1 MDSNYETVIHNKRIY
16 EYYKSN
22 PNISIETMNLI
33 LLDFMEKM
41 STDMTS
47 LMQNTFQGQ
56 LMTEMKDVK
65 HLLTKTDTP
74 FGQLILD
81 VKDIKLTMSD
91 LKDSIFITLQEHNKN
106 FLETTRLVISSSN
119 NESIE
124 KITSLLNHTT
134 DNYIERIKTSLPS
147 IHEELGKKIQDYLS
161 LSQKTIQIELQHY
174 LMNRSEST
182 LQEFISGFETKIS
195 TIQTPIYALLQSNQ
209 EHITNRLMSVKED
222 MVLSKN
228 TSERLYTEM
237 SEYLNKFKVSS
248 QFKGACSEKELHK
261 LLSDMYTTD
270 EIINTTGETASG
282 DFIMKRN
289 DEEYIMF
296 ENKMYENNV
305 DKKEVEK
312 FLRDSREKGL
322 HSIMISQYSGI
333 VGKPNYHIDITDT
346 GMVLVYLHH
355 VNYSCEIIK
364 IAVDII
370 DNLSPKLKNITKQEM
385 LDGFVIKKELLDKIN
400 LQMNT
405 FIMNK
410 KKMVAMIKDQQKCLL
425 EQLDLFDLPDLSIF
439 LSDKYLTNMMDFC
452 CGICGEGFKSK
463 SSLAAHK
470 KVHDKDNV
478 TDVYK
483 MSMTQLKKECINK
496 NINIIGKKKDEI
508 VQLLLK
514 ND

>member
-1 MDSNYETVIHNKRIY
+1 
-16 EYYKSN
+16 
-22 PNISIETMNLI
+22 
-33 LLDFMEKM
+33 
-41 STDMTS
+41 
-47 LMQNTFQGQ
+47 
-56 LMTEMKDVK
+56 
-65 HLLTKTDTP
+65 
-74 FGQLILD
+74 
-81 VKDIKLTMSD
+81 
-91 LKDSIFITLQEHNKN
+91 
-106 FLETTRLVISSSN
+106 
-119 NESIE
+119 
-124 KITSLLNHTT
+124 
-134 DNYIERIKTSLPS
+134 
-147 IHEELGKKIQDYLS
+147 
-161 LSQKTIQIELQHY
+161 
-174 LMNRSEST
+174 

-195 TIQTPIYALLQSNQ
+195 TMQTPIYALLQSNQ

-222 MVLSKN
+222 MALSKN
-228 TSERLYTEM
+228 VSDRLYTEM
-237 SEYLNKFKVSS
+237 SDYLNKFKVSS
-248 QFKGACSEKELHK
+248 QFKGSCSEKELHK

-296 ENKMYENNV
+296 ENKLYESNV
-305 DKKEVEK
+305 DKREVEK

-333 VGKPNYHIDITDT
+333 VGKPNYHIDITDR

-355 VNYSCEIIK
+355 VNYSCEMIK

-370 DNLSPKLKNITKQEM
+370 DNLSPKLKNITKQEI

-405 FIMNK
+405 FIINK
-410 KKMVAMIKDQQKCLL
+410 KKMVSMIKDQQKCLL
-425 EQLDLFDLPDLSIF
+425 EQLELFDLPDLSIF

-478 TDVYK
+478 TDIYK

-496 NINIIGKKKDEI
+496 NISIIGKKKDEI
-508 VQLLLK
+508 VQLLLN